1 LTLDTVGIH
10 HRGIHLSLRKS
21 SLRNILVI
29 RLLRRVTCCIGCLVA
44 AVAAH
49 KREDSKR
56 QYVKYSFHLR
66 FGVFNAVKIGKKMEK
81 RWKKCKKFVGKALL
95 FEEHPFLVF
104 FCKKRCV

>member
-1 LTLDTVGIH
+1 
-10 HRGIHLSLRKS
+10 
-21 SLRNILVI
+21 
-29 RLLRRVTCCIGCLVA
+29 
-44 AVAAH
+44 
-49 KREDSKR
+49 
-56 QYVKYSFHLR
+56 LR